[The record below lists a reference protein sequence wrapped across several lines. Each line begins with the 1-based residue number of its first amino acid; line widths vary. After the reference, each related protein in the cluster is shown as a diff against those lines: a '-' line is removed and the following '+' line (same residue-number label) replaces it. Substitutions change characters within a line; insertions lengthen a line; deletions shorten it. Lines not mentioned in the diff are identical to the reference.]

1 MEKKLEK
8 TKQIGKTL
16 DEINSLI
23 DLKHKEQK

>member
-8 TKQIGKTL
+8 TRQMGKTL